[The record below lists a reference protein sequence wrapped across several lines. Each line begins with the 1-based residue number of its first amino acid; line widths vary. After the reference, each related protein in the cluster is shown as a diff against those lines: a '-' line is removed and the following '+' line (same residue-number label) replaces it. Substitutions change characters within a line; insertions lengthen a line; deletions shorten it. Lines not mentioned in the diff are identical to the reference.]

1 MCKASVEYAC
11 QSVIIENGALP
22 HSAASTELRCRTS
35 VSQNSP
41 KCLHSRAFIL
51 KSTDQID
58 LNLCLLESVGIFKA
72 IYVHFSP
79 IKGYYNTEIICTKNV
94 HDR

>member
-1 MCKASVEYAC
+1 MPVCHYRKRAARTLSC
-11 QSVIIENGALP
+11 QYLAVLSDVA
-22 HSAASTELRCRTS
+22 S

-58 LNLCLLESVGIFKA
+58 LNLCLLESVGIFEA
-72 IYVHFSP
+72 IYVHFIP
-79 IKGYYNTEIICTKNV
+79 IKGFYNTEISCTKIV
-94 HDR
+94 HDM